1 MPDVILEIGTEEIP
15 AGFIPPA
22 LADMKQRFGKFL
34 EESALTVGD
43 VETLG
48 TPRRL
53 TLIAREVP
61 ARQADREEEILG
73 PPKSAAFKP
82 DGTPTKAGLGFAKAK
97 RVSVEDLG
105 TKETPKGEYV
115 CIRRRVEGKA
125 TADLLAEFLPRFIL
139 SIPFRKSMRWGA
151 GTLRFAR
158 PIHWL
163 LALFDGKVIPFEL
176 EGIEAGNRSR
186 GHRFLAPEA
195 FEVADVEGYL
205 RELERRSVM
214 VEPERRKA
222 AIREG
227 IASALA
233 ARDLRWL
240 EDPEL
245 LEEVAYLVEY
255 PFVVV
260 GRFDETYLSLPQEVL
275 VTAMREHQRYFSVT
289 RPDGTLAPVFIAVN
303 NTYKEGLD
311 TFVKGHERVLRA
323 RLEDAKFFFEED
335 RKVSLEQRVEELK
348 GVVFHA
354 KLGTSYEKV
363 QRIIGLS
370 EYLADSLGIP
380 KDPVKRAAF
389 LCKADLVSEMVG
401 EFPSLQGIMG
411 RIYARLS
418 GEPEEVCEA
427 IFEHYLP
434 RFSEDELPKGDVG
447 AVVGMAD
454 RMDTL
459 VGCFGNDLIPTGAAD
474 PFGLRRAALAIIRI
488 VLDRDYTLSLQRW
501 VERAAELL
509 AGKIVVELE
518 PLLESVRE
526 FFAVRFRGFLQAEG
540 IAFDTIEAVISR
552 SFDDIADST
561 RRVRV
566 FHEFR
571 QDPAFAS
578 LMLSFKRV
586 VNILEG
592 QVVEEGASVDP
603 SLLKEEPERILY
615 EEVGKIRDRFIAL
628 MEAKDYHAALQL
640 IATLKPVVDRFFDEV
655 LVMDPDEAL
664 RRNRLTLLS
673 GIQSLFSRFAD
684 FSKVSASL

>member
-1 MPDVILEIGTEEIP
+1 
-15 AGFIPPA
+15 
-22 LADMKQRFGKFL
+22 
-34 EESALTVGD
+34 
-43 VETLG
+43 
-48 TPRRL
+48 
-53 TLIAREVP
+53 
-61 ARQADREEEILG
+61 
-73 PPKSAAFKP
+73 
-82 DGTPTKAGLGFAKAK
+82 
-97 RVSVEDLG
+97 
-105 TKETPKGEYV
+105 
-115 CIRRRVEGKA
+115 
-125 TADLLAEFLPRFIL
+125 
-139 SIPFRKSMRWGA
+139 
-151 GTLRFAR
+151 
-158 PIHWL
+158 
-163 LALFDGKVIPFEL
+163 
-176 EGIEAGNRSR
+176 
-186 GHRFLAPEA
+186 
-195 FEVADVEGYL
+195 
-205 RELERRSVM
+205 
-214 VEPERRKA
+214 
-222 AIREG
+222 
-227 IASALA
+227 
-233 ARDLRWL
+233 
-240 EDPEL
+240 
-245 LEEVAYLVEY
+245 
-255 PFVVV
+255 
-260 GRFDETYLSLPQEVL
+260 
-275 VTAMREHQRYFSVT
+275 
-289 RPDGTLAPVFIAVN
+289 
-303 NTYKEGLD
+303 
-311 TFVKGHERVLRA
+311 
-323 RLEDAKFFFEED
+323 
-335 RKVSLEQRVEELK
+335 
-348 GVVFHA
+348 
-354 KLGTSYEKV
+354 
-363 QRIIGLS
+363 
-370 EYLADSLGIP
+370 
-380 KDPVKRAAF
+380 
-389 LCKADLVSEMVG
+389 
-401 EFPSLQGIMG
+401 MG

-509 AGKIVVELE
+509 AGKIVVEPE

-526 FFAVRFRGFLQAEG
+526 FFAVRFRGFLQSEG
-540 IAFDTIEAVISR
+540 IACDPNEAVISR

-664 RRNRLTLLS
+664 RRNRLTLLG